1 MSASAPWGKDQVKA
15 KPNVADSLLPDRVDV
30 SKVVPVEVAVAAEAL
45 PVGGIQV
52 RDEVTRGGEAGAQ
65 RGPLG
70 YIHHLFRETGGSGFI
85 RGLKTEIKTFFG

>member
-1 MSASAPWGKDQVKA
+1 MSASAPWGKEQVKA
-15 KPNVADSLLPDRVDV
+15 KPTMAGSLLPDRVDV

-45 PVGGIQV
+45 PVGGVQV

-70 YIHHLFRETGGSGFI
+70 YIHHLDRVTGGSGFI
-85 RGLKTEIKTFFG
+85 RGLKTERKTFFG